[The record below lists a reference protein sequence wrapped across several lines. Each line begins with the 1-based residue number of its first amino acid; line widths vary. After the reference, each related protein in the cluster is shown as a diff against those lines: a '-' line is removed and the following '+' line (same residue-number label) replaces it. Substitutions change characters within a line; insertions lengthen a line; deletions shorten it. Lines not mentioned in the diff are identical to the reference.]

1 MVEKTKKTVSKR
13 STAAIKESLTK
24 SQVYA
29 AIAEETG
36 INKKEV
42 IAVFDTLINLIG
54 RSIKPKGAGSFSLLG
69 LLKISA
75 IKKPARKA
83 RKGRN
88 PFTGE
93 EITFKAK
100 PAHWSIKARALK
112 KLKEM
117 AEG

>member
-1 MVEKTKKTVSKR
+1 MTDKAKKTVKK
-13 STAAIKESLTK
+13 STAAIKEPLTK

-29 AIAEETG
+29 AIAEDTG

-42 IAVFDTLINLIG
+42 VAVFDSLVQLIE
-54 RSIKPKGAGSFSLLG
+54 RSIKPKGAGSFTLLG
-69 LLKISA
+69 LLKINA
-75 IKKPARKA
+75 VKKPARKA

-93 EITFKAK
+93 EIMVKAK
-100 PAHWSIKARALK
+100 PACWSIKARALK

-117 AEG
+117 VEA